1 MRRED
6 SLAQCLVS
14 GAIAEVI
21 TTLVFIGAHSKLNG
35 FEVALFFLAT
45 HFVFTYVIWTILEIA
60 RRK

>member
-1 MRRED
+1 MRREEN
-6 SLAQCLVS
+6 LQQCLMS

-21 TTLVFIGAHSKLNG
+21 TTLIFIGAHSKLSG
-35 FEVALFFLAT
+35 LEVAVFFLAT